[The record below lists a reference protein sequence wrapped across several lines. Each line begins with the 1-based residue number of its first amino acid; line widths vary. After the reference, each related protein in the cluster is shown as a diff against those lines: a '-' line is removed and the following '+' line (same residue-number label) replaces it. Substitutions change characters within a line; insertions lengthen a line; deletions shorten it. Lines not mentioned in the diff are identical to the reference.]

1 MRHYNI
7 ILSAHEGAFIAC
19 VLTEDM
25 DNLLLADYLTEG
37 YNAIL
42 DGANSIGFRF
52 DMEDNTALE
61 IMQTLLVYADRYAGS
76 GEADHAGILVRFA
89 TQMLTAWTGKTEND
103 Y

>member
-7 ILSAHEGAFIAC
+7 ILSYHEVSFITC
-19 VLTEDM
+19 VLNEDM
-25 DNLLLADYLTEG
+25 KNLFLDDYLTEG

-42 DGANSIGFRF
+42 VGANSIGFRF
-52 DMEDNTALE
+52 VMADKTALE
-61 IMQTLLVYADRYAGS
+61 IMQTCLVYADRYAGA

-103 Y
+103 F